1 MPNIGPSPG
10 NPSEEWEE
18 GLLEPGVRDTGEK
31 PIEMDSLANGNLQS
45 LNQQAGCSMGLTCT
59 LCIYSMVYLW
69 SFE

>member
-45 LNQQAGCSMGLTCT
+45 LN
-59 LCIYSMVYLW
+59 LW
-69 SFE
+69 V